1 MSKLVEPP
9 AFISNKKSYET
20 YKKDLKRWTILTT
33 LEPEKQ
39 ANMVIHFIPDDD
51 PIKEKI
57 DTQMNDAD
65 LAKKDGI
72 DTLLKFLA
80 DIYQTD
86 DMGDAYDCYVEFIK
100 MRRKKGVS
108 IKIFIS
114 EWENSYHKVK
124 NNGCEMSD
132 MVLAFSLLDTSEL
145 SEMDRKL
152 VLTGVNYTE
161 GKAKKTLLSQ
171 MKEALKKFVG
181 KSVISS
187 TEEDTK
193 PVKVED
199 STYITSENLERVLL
213 MKGWKPGKR
222 SRTRS
227 KSLPPGSSG
236 TGNSS
241 YKGKKNPLGADF
253 KPLKC
258 YLCKCEHDQ
267 KCNCPCVYHLAN
279 NCTKKKETAPP
290 KPNLSLFM
298 QHNIPNL

>member
-1 MSKLVEPP
+1 MSKLMKPP
-9 AFISNKKSYET
+9 AFISNKKSFAT
-20 YKKDLKRWTILTT
+20 YKKDLKRWTNLTT

-57 DTQMNDAD
+57 DTQMKDED

-72 DTLLKFLA
+72 DKLLEFLA

-86 DMGDAYDCYVEFIK
+86 DMGDAYDNYIEFIK
-100 MRRKKGVS
+100 LRSKKGVS
-108 IKIFIS
+108 IKSFIS
-114 EWENSYHKVK
+114 EWENCYHKVK

-161 GKAKKTLLSQ
+161 GKEKGTLLSQ
-171 MKEALKKFVG
+171 MKDALKKFVG

-187 TEEDTK
+187 AEEGTK
-193 PVKVED
+193 PVQVED
-199 STYITSENLERVLL
+199 ATYITSENLERVLL
-213 MKGWKPGKR
+213 MKGWKPEKR
-222 SRTRS
+222 ARTRS

-236 TGNSS
+236 TGNPN

-253 KPLKC
+253 KPLEERSCSAKAKPQSL
-258 YLCKCEHDQ
+258 YAAQHSKS
-267 KCNCPCVYHLAN
+267 PG
-279 NCTKKKETAPP
+279 ETS
-290 KPNLSLFM
+290 NLSD
-298 QHNIPNL
+298 